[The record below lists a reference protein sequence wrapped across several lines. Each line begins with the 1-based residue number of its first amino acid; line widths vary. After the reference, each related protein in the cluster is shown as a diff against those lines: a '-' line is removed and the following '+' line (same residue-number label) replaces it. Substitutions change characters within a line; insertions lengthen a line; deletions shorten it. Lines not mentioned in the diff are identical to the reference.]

1 MSFIS
6 HSSTQPESQTDVR
19 TSEYINL
26 QKHRTGLQRLWHAGL
41 YSVQGLHA
49 GWHEKAFR
57 LEACLALVLLPAA
70 LWVGQSWLEIVTLI
84 ACVLLVL
91 VVELLN
97 SAIEATVDR
106 IGLEWHLLA
115 KKAKDLGSA
124 AVLLTL
130 MLCAGTWIAAVM
142 MHWR

>member
-26 QKHRTGLQRLWHAGL
+26 QKQRTGLQRLWHASL

-57 LEACLALVLLPAA
+57 LEVCLALVLLPAA
-70 LWVGQSWLEIVTLI
+70 LWVGQSWLEIVALI

-91 VVELLN
+91 VAELLN

-106 IGLEWHLLA
+106 IGLEWHPLA

-130 MLCAGTWIAAVM
+130 MLCAGTWIAAVV